1 MSNGSLEGKQA
12 LSVQPGELRLIL
24 QNNFHVLTTNCCLAL
39 RSDILKDVDTK
50 LLKGIDRLVME
61 LELKYRKPQNG
72 VSEKPS
78 PSKKTENPKELP
90 PKEFVLR
97 NSTLTNLWE
106 KASNCV

>member
-24 QNNFHVLTTNCCLAL
+24 QAL